1 VSEENVRLT
10 RGLVDAFNSGD
21 VDGWVRGLHP
31 DVVWVPIPE
40 YTETVAIR
48 GPEPVREFV
57 MDWVGAW
64 DQYTVDVTRVLDQG
78 DWVVL
83 GGQHE
88 ARHSTGAEMSMK
100 MFVAAAYRDGKG
112 AEFRWFTDEA
122 DALRAA
128 GIEDPA
134 SG

>member
-1 VSEENVRLT
+1 VSEENLQLA
-10 RGLVDAFNSGD
+10 RGLIDAFNGGD
-21 VDGWVRGLHP
+21 VEAWVNGLDP

-40 YTETVAIR
+40 YTETGAIR
-48 GPEPVREFV
+48 GRGPVREFIL
-57 MDWVGAW
+57 DWVGAW
-64 DQYTVDVTRVLDQG
+64 DQYTIEITRTAQQG

-88 ARHSTGAEMSMK
+88 ATHRSGTEMSME
-100 MFVAAAYRDGKG
+100 MYVAAAYRDGKG
-112 AEFRWFTDEA
+112 VEFRWFLGEA

-134 SG
+134 TG

>member
-1 VSEENVRLT
+1 MSEQNVQLVR
-10 RGLVDAFNSGD
+10 RLVDAFNSGD
-21 VDGWVRGLHP
+21 LEEWVGGLDP

-40 YTETVAIR
+40 YTETEAIR
-48 GPEPVREFV
+48 GREPVRDFIL
-57 MDWVGAW
+57 DWVGAW
-64 DQYTVDVTRVLDQG
+64 ERYTIAVTRVHDQG

-88 ARHSTGAEMSMK
+88 ATHGTGAEMSME

-112 AEFRWFTDEA
+112 VEFRWFTNES

-134 SG
+134 AE